1 MKNEPPKTEKQA
13 KLAEKINTSTHYLG
27 MLELQRKFP
36 SPEMMERIAFA
47 LGIDTTELFL
57 KETVPDDVIRAYRIA
72 AIEDIQW
79 AVGKVFNERFSE
91 LGAETTKKARQLDE
105 ENEEGSPKKKED

>member
-1 MKNEPPKTEKQA
+1 MTNIRELFAENLKKYRHAIGLSQA
-13 KLAEKINTSTHYLG
+13 KFAEKVNTSTHYIG

-36 SPEMMERIAFA
+36 SPEMMGRLASA

-57 KETVPDDVIRAYRIA
+57 KEAVPDDVIRAYRIA

-79 AVGKVFNERFSE
+79 AVGKAFEERFRE
-91 LGAETTKKARQLDE
+91 LGGETAVKE
-105 ENEEGSPKKKED
+105 E